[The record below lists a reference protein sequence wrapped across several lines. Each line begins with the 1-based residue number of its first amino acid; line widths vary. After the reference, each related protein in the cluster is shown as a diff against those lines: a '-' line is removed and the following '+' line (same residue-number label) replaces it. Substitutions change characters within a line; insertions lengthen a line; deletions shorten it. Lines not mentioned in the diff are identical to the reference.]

1 MIEILGR
8 DAETVERDNV
18 SVGVFFF
25 VEGVSVDDSCV
36 SYHSALI

>member
-1 MIEILGR
+1 MIEILSR

-18 SVGVFFF
+18 GVGVFFF

>member
-18 SVGVFFF
+18 RVGVFFF
-25 VEGVSVDDSCV
+25 VEGVSVDDSWV
-36 SYHSALI
+36 SYRSALI